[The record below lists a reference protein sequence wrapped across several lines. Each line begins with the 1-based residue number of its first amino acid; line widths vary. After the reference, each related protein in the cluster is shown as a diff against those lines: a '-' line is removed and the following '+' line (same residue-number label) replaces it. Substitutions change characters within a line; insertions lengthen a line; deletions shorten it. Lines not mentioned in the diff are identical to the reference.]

1 MPIASINNLANMVL
15 PMIKTNMSTSDMMGL
30 AISAAKFDIVGS
42 KGWPYAHK
50 GGNIGDVYYDI
61 PVVLLSFA
69 ILGGKSQ
76 EYT

>member
-1 MPIASINNLANMVL
+1 MVL

-50 GGNIGDVYYDI
+50 GGNIGGVYYDI
-61 PVVLLSFA
+61 GTC
-69 ILGGKSQ
+69 GGDNNRKRDRSSSHR
-76 EYT
+76 